1 MKRGDEY
8 NKLQK
13 CIHVSILDFIHF
25 PDDQECY
32 RKIHFRDD
40 KTGKVYSDKMAKT
53 NEYLEEAYETLL
65 RLSEDEEVQRLYYLR
80 RKAQLDHDWMM
91 YCMKQEGLEAGRLEG
106 IETGRLEG
114 IAAGR
119 LEGIETGEAR
129 LGKLILRLTE
139 DGRHE
144 LIPKAASDPEFRQ
157 DLLKEYGLI

>member
-1 MKRGDEY
+1 
-8 NKLQK
+8 
-13 CIHVSILDFIHF
+13 
-25 PDDQECY
+25 
-32 RKIHFRDD
+32 
-40 KTGKVYSDKMAKT
+40 
-53 NEYLEEAYETLL
+53 

>member
-1 MKRGDEY
+1 
-8 NKLQK
+8 
-13 CIHVSILDFIHF
+13 
-25 PDDQECY
+25 
-32 RKIHFRDD
+32 
-40 KTGKVYSDKMAKT
+40 
-53 NEYLEEAYETLL
+53 

-114 IAAGR
+114 
-119 LEGIETGEAR
+119 EMR

-157 DLLKEYGLI
+157 NLLKEYGLI